1 MDKLSPVG
9 NNRISSAT
17 SSVSP
22 LVFLCTPHLQARS
35 HDEMWVISLRQQAKN
50 LEGREFDITNDYLYE
65 GARLK
70 GSSWFCSSLYA
81 YGILDEGYKFN
92 LSVEEAAE
100 LAWRAFITQYSVTE
114 LVVAV
119 FLVGLTDQFLSG
131 RKAFS
136 VRLDLK
142 KQSKIW
148 LSFLLTWLVTSISL
162 IL

>member
-1 MDKLSPVG
+1 MAWSWYYVDS
-9 NNRISSAT
+9 
-17 SSVSP
+17 
-22 LVFLCTPHLQARS
+22 
-35 HDEMWVISLRQQAKN
+35 
-50 LEGREFDITNDYLYE
+50 E

-70 GSSWFCSSLYA
+70 GSSRLCSSLYA

-92 LSVEEAAE
+92 MLVEEAAE
-100 LAWRAFITQYSVTE
+100 LAWRAFTTQYSLTE

-148 LSFLLTWLVTSISL
+148 LSFLLT
-162 IL
+162 